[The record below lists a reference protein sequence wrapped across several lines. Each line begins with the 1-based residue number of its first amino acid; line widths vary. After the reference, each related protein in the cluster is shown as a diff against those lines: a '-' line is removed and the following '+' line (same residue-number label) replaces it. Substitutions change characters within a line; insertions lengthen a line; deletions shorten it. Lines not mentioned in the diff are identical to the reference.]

1 MSMIGQAVQMER
13 TDERM
18 SRMLFYNGTVITM
31 EEPFCAQAVLTE
43 EGVIRAVGT
52 FEDVRAAAGEGEMC
66 LVDLQGHTLMPG
78 FIDPHSHFTACANA
92 TMQVD
97 LGEAECFEDVIR
109 LIREFIQREQIPA
122 GQWVRAS
129 GYDHNRLREGRHPDR
144 RVLDQAA
151 PEHLLMVSHQSG
163 HMGAFNTR
171 ALKALG
177 VDGHTEPPQGGM
189 IAVEGGEP
197 TGYMEE
203 NAFLQYIQK
212 APMPSPEAFL
222 EAYRKAQKLYAS
234 YGITTVQEGMMSAPL
249 GPLYQL
255 LLHSGILELDL
266 VAYVDMEAGDE
277 LKRQF
282 ADHIGTYKDHMKIG
296 GYKMFLD
303 GSPQGRT
310 AWLREPYL
318 PVEGGNAGPAG
329 GAART
334 KGAAPSPDCGYPTL
348 TDAAVKSNILRAE
361 RDQMQ
366 LLAHCNGD
374 AACEQYLREYAAA
387 LAELPDHTPG
397 DIRPVMI
404 HAQLLGLDQLERVK
418 ALGIIPSFFLAHVYH
433 WGGIHLKNL
442 GQKRAERISP
452 AHSALEHGIRFTLH
466 QDAPVI
472 RPDMME
478 TVWCAVNR
486 LTRNGVLLG
495 AKERISVED
504 ALRAVTIN
512 GAYQY
517 FEENKKGSI
526 APGKLA
532 DFVIL
537 ERNPLEA
544 DPMELR
550 TIRVMATIKEGK
562 CIYRAVGQEM
572 VEVHESHTGN

>member
-1 MSMIGQAVQMER
+1 MIGQAVQMER

-52 FEDVRAAAGEGEMC
+52 FEDVRAAAGEGEMR

-97 LGEAECFEDVIR
+97 LGEAECFEDVIC
-109 LIREFIQREQIPA
+109 LIREFIEREQIPA

-144 RVLDQAA
+144 TVLDQAA

-189 IAVEGGEP
+189 IAVEDGEP

-318 PVEGGNAGPAG
+318 PAE
-329 GAART
+329 GAA
-334 KGAAPSPDCGYPTL
+334 APAKDCGYPTL
-348 TDAAVKSNILRAE
+348 TDAAVKSNILQAE

-404 HAQLLGLDQLERVK
+404 HAQLLRRDQLPAVR
-418 ALGIIPSFFLAHVYH
+418 ALGMIPSFFVAHTYY
-433 WGGIHLKNL
+433 WGDVHVTNFGPA
-442 GQKRAERISP
+442 RASAISP
-452 AHSALEHGIRFTLH
+452 AASAFKEGLPFTFH
-466 QDAPVI
+466 QDTPVLP
-472 RPDMME
+472 PDLL
-478 TVWCAVNR
+478 TAVGCAVTRTTRVGRVLGEEER
-486 LTRNGVLLG
+486 LLPL
-495 AKERISVED
+495 D
-504 ALRAVTIN
+504 ALRAVTVN
-512 GAYQY
+512 AAYQY
-517 FEENKKGSI
+517 FEEDRKGSI
-526 APGKLA
+526 REGKLA
-532 DFVIL
+532 DFVL
-537 ERNPLEA
+537 LDENPLTVEPGRIR
-544 DPMELR
+544 D
-550 TIRVMATIKEGK
+550 IRVLRTIKEGVTV
-562 CIYRAVGQEM
+562 YER
-572 VEVHESHTGN
+572 

>member
-1 MSMIGQAVQMER
+1 MIAQAVQMER

-18 SRMLFYNGTVITM
+18 SRMLFYNGTVITI

-43 EGVIRAVGT
+43 DGVIQAVGT
-52 FEDVRAAAGEGEMC
+52 FEDVRAAAGEGEKC

-109 LIREFIQREQIPA
+109 LIREFIERENIPA

-129 GYDHNRLREGRHPDR
+129 GYDHNRLKEGRHPDR
-144 RVLDQAA
+144 TVLDQAA

-163 HMGAFNTR
+163 HMGAFNSR
-171 ALKALG
+171 ALEALG
-177 VDGHTEPPQGGM
+177 VDGHTQPPQGGM
-189 IAVEGGEP
+189 IAVKDGEP

-234 YGITTVQEGMMSAPL
+234 YGVTTVQEGMMSAPL

-266 VAYVDMEAGDE
+266 VAYLDMEAGDE

-282 ADHIGTYKDHMKIG
+282 AEHIGKYKDHMKIG

-318 PVEGGNAGPAG
+318 PVEEGDAGQAG
-329 GAART
+329 ET
-334 KGAAPSPDCGYPTL
+334 TAPSPDCGYPTL

-433 WGGIHLKNL
+433 WGDIHLKNL
-442 GQKRAERISP
+442 GHKRAERISP

-486 LTRNGVLLG
+486 MTRNGIILG
-495 AKERISVED
+495 IEERISVAD
-504 ALRAVTIN
+504 ALKAVTIN

-517 FEENKKGSI
+517 FEEDKKGSI

-537 ERNPLEA
+537 EQNPLEA
-544 DPMELR
+544 DPTDLR
-550 TIRVMATIKEGK
+550 KIRVLATIKEGT
-562 CIYRAVGQEM
+562 CIYRADGQETG
-572 VEVHESHTGN
+572 EVR

>member
-1 MSMIGQAVQMER
+1 MI
-13 TDERM
+13 
-18 SRMLFYNGTVITM
+18 
-31 EEPFCAQAVLTE
+31 C
-43 EGVIRAVGT
+43 
-52 FEDVRAAAGEGEMC
+52 
-66 LVDLQGHTLMPG
+66 
-78 FIDPHSHFTACANA
+78 
-92 TMQVD
+92 
-97 LGEAECFEDVIR
+97 
-109 LIREFIQREQIPA
+109 LIREFIEREQIPA

-144 RVLDQAA
+144 TVLDQAA

-189 IAVEGGEP
+189 IAVEDGEP

-318 PVEGGNAGPAG
+318 PAE
-329 GAART
+329 GAA
-334 KGAAPSPDCGYPTL
+334 APAKDCGYPTL
-348 TDAAVKSNILRAE
+348 TDAAVKSNILQAE

-517 FEENKKGSI
+517 FEEDKKGSI

-544 DPMELR
+544 DPMDLR

-562 CIYRAVGQEM
+562 CIYRAG
-572 VEVHESHTGN
+572 GIAG

>member
-1 MSMIGQAVQMER
+1 M
-13 TDERM
+13 
-18 SRMLFYNGTVITM
+18 
-31 EEPFCAQAVLTE
+31 
-43 EGVIRAVGT
+43 
-52 FEDVRAAAGEGEMC
+52 
-66 LVDLQGHTLMPG
+66 
-78 FIDPHSHFTACANA
+78 
-92 TMQVD
+92 
-97 LGEAECFEDVIR
+97 
-109 LIREFIQREQIPA
+109 
-122 GQWVRAS
+122 
-129 GYDHNRLREGRHPDR
+129 
-144 RVLDQAA
+144 
-151 PEHLLMVSHQSG
+151 
-163 HMGAFNTR
+163 
-171 ALKALG
+171 
-177 VDGHTEPPQGGM
+177 
-189 IAVEGGEP
+189 
-197 TGYMEE
+197 
-203 NAFLQYIQK
+203 
-212 APMPSPEAFL
+212 

-318 PVEGGNAGPAG
+318 PAE
-329 GAART
+329 GAAAPAE
-334 KGAAPSPDCGYPTL
+334 GAAAPAKDCGYPTL

-452 AHSALEHGIRFTLH
+452 ARSALEHGIRFTLH

-517 FEENKKGSI
+517 FEEDKKGSI

-544 DPMELR
+544 DPMDLR

-562 CIYRAVGQEM
+562 CIYRAG
-572 VEVHESHTGN
+572 GIAG

>member
-1 MSMIGQAVQMER
+1 MIGQAVQMER

-318 PVEGGNAGPAG
+318 PVEGGNAGPAE

-452 AHSALEHGIRFTLH
+452 AHSALEHGIRFSLH

-550 TIRVMATIKEGK
+550 RIRVMATIKEGK